1 MSAPDTSPDTLAPD
15 LLEPDAPERAP
26 AAYMSFDRAQW
37 AALRSSTPMTLSED
51 ALAALRGLND
61 PVDLEE
67 VGDIHLP
74 LTRLLNLHVAA
85 ARNLSQVKDQFL
97 GRPAGAAPYVIAL
110 AGSVAV
116 GKSTLARLLQHLLSR
131 WPDHPRVELVTTDG
145 FLHPTRVLLERNTM
159 RRKGFPESYDLPRMV
174 QFLAAVKAGAAE
186 VEAPVYSHVA
196 YDIVPGETQIVQRP
210 DILIFEGLNVLQ
222 ANPDAATIVSDFF
235 DFSIYLD
242 ADEADLQ
249 DWYVARFL
257 KLQRTAFQNPASYFH
272 HYKDLGVGGATHV
285 ALGIWRDINLVNLR
299 ENILPS
305 RTRADLVLRKGRDH
319 GINEVWLKRT

>member
-1 MSAPDTSPDTLAPD
+1 MSAPDESDRPP
-15 LLEPDAPERAP
+15 P
-26 AAYMSFDRAQW
+26 AYMSFDRAQW
-37 AALRSSTPMTLSED
+37 AALRSSTPMTLSEAD
-51 ALAALRGLND
+51 LETLRGLND
-61 PVDLEE
+61 PIDLDE
-67 VGDIHLP
+67 VADIHLP
-74 LTRLLNLHVAA
+74 VTRLLNLHVAA
-85 ARNLSQVKDQFL
+85 ARSLSHVKDQFL
-97 GRPAGAAPYVIAL
+97 GRPAAAAPYVIAL

-145 FLHPTRVLLERNTM
+145 FLHPTAALLERNLM
-159 RRKGFPESYDLPRMV
+159 RRKGFPESYDLSRMV
-174 QFLAAVKAGAAE
+174 QFLAAVKAGQEE

-196 YDIVPGETQIVQRP
+196 YDIVPGEMQIVHRP

-242 ADEADLQ
+242 AHEDDLQ
-249 DWYVARFL
+249 EWYVKRFL

-272 HYKDLGVGGATHV
+272 HYKDLGPGGATHV

-305 RTRADLVLRKGRDH
+305 RTRADLVLRKGPDH
-319 GINEVWLKRT
+319 TIDEVWLKRT